1 MDTVTLTSRLLS
13 HFLRTLPGE
22 FTFEQFLTERGTA
35 VGSLEPEQGDYE
47 KWLKSSVMGHLE
59 WIYSYGHFGDKYAP
73 ALQAEVDPA
82 RLFRNLERV
91 CLAKLGNMPRS
102 HPQFKST
109 LMCAKGFE
117 TLANSLEVGL
127 I

>member
-35 VGSLEPEQGDYE
+35 AGSLEPEQGDYE
-47 KWLKSSVMGHLE
+47 KWLKSSVMGHL
-59 WIYSYGHFGDKYAP
+59 GGKYAP